1 VLIDNTAPV
10 IRVQSSG
17 RADISFE
24 AQDAASALRR
34 AEWSIDAGPWTPVAP
49 VDGIMDSRTE
59 QFRLHLDN
67 VPPGEHV
74 LVLRVVDS
82 GNNTG
87 LAKVILH

>member
-1 VLIDNTAPV
+1 V
-10 IRVQSSG
+10 
-17 RADISFE
+17 
-24 AQDAASALRR
+24 LRR
-34 AEWSIDAGPWTPVAP
+34 AEWSIDAGAWTPVAP

-59 QFRLHLDN
+59 QFRLHLEN

-74 LVLRVVDS
+74 LVLRVADS